1 MKKNYIYLAVLLV
14 VTVGLTFLLSLI
26 YNKEVNSV
34 SYSYEKLNKITSDEF
49 EEYMMENTEMIVYI
63 SNKSDSNNNR
73 FEKKFIKKLENLNL
87 LENTI
92 YIEKTEI
99 NNEFKK
105 LLKNNY
111 DYKLDEKKLPVIIV
125 IDNGEV
131 VQSVVVDK
139 NSNVDLIVDYGV
151 FE

>member
-1 MKKNYIYLAVLLV
+1 MKKNYIYLLILLV
-14 VTVGLTFLLSLI
+14 ATVGLTFLLSSI

-99 NNEFKK
+99 NNEFKE

-111 DYKLDEKKLPVIIV
+111 DYKLDEKNLPVIIV

-131 VQSVVVDK
+131 VQNVVVDK